1 MDKTEYA
8 YAQVRKSL
16 AEKIDSKLLVGS
28 LPSERELCQSYDISR
43 STLRQALGQLENM
56 GLIYRKNRSGWYVC
70 PRKLKYDPMQHVS
83 FLQYTTEQDFEPS
96 TVLVNQVKQ
105 KPCKEIADA
114 LNLDKRASITSILRV
129 RSVDGRAVVV
139 EDLNFSNKLLPNI
152 DKHDLSLSISK
163 LLKNT
168 YHHTHVNYDVIV
180 ESCCLFNPIAHHLD
194 TYDGA
199 LGLKVTRVVRDKHGV
214 AFEFDRE
221 FWRHDAL
228 KIENKAELNF

>member
-114 LNLDKRASITSILRV
+114 LNGTDKIVLV
-129 RSVDGRAVVV
+129 KNPVKP
-139 EDLNFSNKLLPNI
+139 ELPLWLGAIERIYTENI
-152 DKHDLSLSISK
+152 KK
-163 LLKNT
+163 
-168 YHHTHVNYDVIV
+168 
-180 ESCCLFNPIAHHLD
+180 
-194 TYDGA
+194 
-199 LGLKVTRVVRDKHGV
+199 
-214 AFEFDRE
+214 
-221 FWRHDAL
+221 
-228 KIENKAELNF
+228 